1 MPQLG
6 HQIGSAGLYWMW
18 GENTLWLVFRE
29 EGTWTLRALSR
40 SLSRASFSVTLLME
54 DDVIAAAAVDAAP
67 FDAE

>member
-1 MPQLG
+1 
-6 HQIGSAGLYWMW
+6 MW